1 MSDLGLNENHEEEI
15 KKFLKFARYNRNQQM
30 KEVEGS
36 FQDLKDSRLHE
47 DTFTVDEVEEM
58 IDGLQAVVKGA
69 VEMELLNATHTNVLL
84 LVQLFSQAEKWHL
97 KLQADISELENQKL
111 LKDIAD
117 FEEQE
122 VSGRRNKNLDL
133 SSLAQKSKLQ
143 PLNEGGSA
151 ALLQMEISR
160 LKEENDVLKKKIST
174 LEKSTSST
182 LSEKSKLKS
191 DLEKAQRD
199 ASNRPSSTKADNSD
213 DMNML
218 SNRISSLSADLRESE
233 ANYNRKFSSMDEE
246 LANAK
251 HYILNLQ
258 HELETL
264 HGEFDKKFSETTQF
278 KNLKKMLEGKNTQIK
293 ELRSRVK
300 KYEPDC
306 EL

>member
-1 MSDLGLNENHEEEI
+1 MSDLGLNDHHEEEV
-15 KKFLKFARYNRNQQM
+15 KKFLKFARYNRQQQLNSV
-30 KEVEGS
+30 KGS
-36 FQDLKDSRLHE
+36 FQDLKESRLCE

-58 IDGLQAVVKGA
+58 IDGLMSVVKGA
-69 VEMELLNATHTNVLL
+69 VETELLNAAHTNVLL

-122 VSGRRNKNLDL
+122 RSGRRNKNLDL
-133 SSLAQKSKLQ
+133 SSLASKTKLE

-151 ALLQMEISR
+151 ALLQMEINR
-160 LKEENDVLKKKIST
+160 LNEENSVLKKKIAV
-174 LEKSTSST
+174 LEKSATSS
-182 LSEKSKLKS
+182 LSERSKLKA
-191 DLEKAQRD
+191 DLEQAQK
-199 ASNRPSSTKADNSD
+199 NHESD
-213 DMNML
+213 SPRQDEGHVNVL
-218 SNRISSLSADLRESE
+218 SDKISSLGASLREAES
-233 ANYNRKFSSMDEE
+233 NYNKKFSSMDEE

-264 HGEFDKKFSETTQF
+264 HEEFEKKFSETTQF

-293 ELRSRVK
+293 ELRTRVK

>member
-1 MSDLGLNENHEEEI
+1 MSGMGLNDHHEEEV
-15 KKFLKFARYNRNQQM
+15 KKFLKFARYNRQQQLRS
-30 KEVEGS
+30 VEGS
-36 FQDLKDSRLHE
+36 FQDLKDSRLQE
-47 DTFTVDEVEEM
+47 DTFTSDEVQEM
-58 IDGLQAVVKGA
+58 IDGLMVVVKGA
-69 VEMELLNATHTNVLL
+69 VETELLNAAHTNVLL
-84 LVQLFSQAEKWHL
+84 LFQLFSQAERWHL

-122 VSGRRNKNLDL
+122 ASGRRNKNLDL
-133 SSLAQKSKLQ
+133 SNLAKSKLE

-160 LKEENDVLKKKIST
+160 LKEENDTLKRKITT
-174 LEKSTSST
+174 LEKSTNSS
-182 LSEKSKLKS
+182 LSTQSRLRA
-191 DLEKAQRD
+191 DLEEAQN
-199 ASNRPSSTKADNSD
+199 NRSSSSPRKDGSERE
-213 DMNML
+213 ML
-218 SNRISSLSADLRESE
+218 SDKISSLSDTLREAE
-233 ANYNRKFSSMDEE
+233 LNYNKKFSSVNEE
-246 LANAK
+246 LVEAK

-278 KNLKKMLEGKNTQIK
+278 KNLKKMLEGKNTQLK
-293 ELRSRVK
+293 ELRVRVK